1 MFEPHSRKTVRL
13 RSDSLLMLQRGRA
26 ADGDVPPTGATYN
39 KVPAYCHSQK
49 PTLALTLLALCVG
62 CRAAPHSS
70 AAPDARLP
78 VPRVANPLENVVN
91 PWLWTSTRGATEA
104 QKALEDIGPYEA
116 LAGAHGAVNT
126 NAHYW
131 TTAVG
136 IAWDRN
142 VDIDFTS
149 EPVDLD
155 GDGKPDTHVT
165 RHVHAKGGVL
175 ANPALFGLMPTP
187 DDPRGHPGQISAST
201 GVLGLREALR
211 PDGQSSGEIGMT
223 CWLCHG
229 GTVGAEP
236 AAGPPALGLPG
247 THFDYGLLLATAAV
261 LDDANPT
268 AVADRRARGFPSG
281 RTVRARLLMAGPG
294 RQDLTGEFGL
304 DVTVPFHSARYPG
317 TRRVRQGVKGIVNPI
332 SVPGILAAPGL
343 ALQNWSGSEN
353 AEAPWLERLVKLA
366 RRADSDVL
374 AAFGLTATD
383 RALSRRAL
391 MLDLRNLGTLGLQQ
405 DSFPGLLWAD
415 AIYGRVELG
424 PEALAAVP
432 PMYATVAIRRA
443 LAETPPTLVRPI
455 IDLGRVTR
463 GRAIFVDRVVGE
475 IANRQ
480 ILKQA
485 PRAFAAARLEGPI
498 LAPIDPTQPL
508 SARLPVRCADCH
520 NAAPLERAVPLSE
533 NPPPLGRCSHC
544 HLAHPDVVTGAA
556 VTGTDAHA
564 DGGSGTRLI
573 SLRALPI
580 PAAAAGEV
588 AYCGRCHAQHRTFGR
603 LVFSNSRLFPFDADG
618 DGDAQG
624 GSEADARAGGIG
636 TEPLLAFDVPRAEW
650 PFSLEV
656 PVIGADPND
665 PGRVTRARTGVAW
678 VRTSPLTELFASA
691 PYLHNGS
698 VPTLRALLEP
708 ARKRP
713 VTFPLGTAGF
723 VFDTHLPG
731 NRNTG
736 HEFGTKLT
744 PAEKDDLVAFLQS
757 L

>member
-1 MFEPHSRKTVRL
+1 ML
-13 RSDSLLMLQRGRA
+13 RRGCAAAGDAPRA
-26 ADGDVPPTGATYN
+26 GATYN
-39 KVPAYCHSQK
+39 KASAYCHSQK
-49 PTLALTLLALCVG
+49 PTLALALLALCVG
-62 CRAAPHSS
+62 CRTTPKEGAV
-70 AAPDARLP
+70 PDAQAP
-78 VPRVANPLENVVN
+78 APQVADPLENVVN
-91 PWLWTSTRGATEA
+91 PWLWTSTREATDN
-104 QKALEDIGPYEA
+104 QKALEDIGPYEP

-131 TTAVG
+131 TKAVG
-136 IAWDRN
+136 IAWDRD
-142 VDIDFTS
+142 VDIDFTN

-175 ANPALFGLMPTP
+175 ANPALFGLTPTP
-187 DDPRGHPGQISAST
+187 DDPRGRPGQISAST

-229 GTVGAEP
+229 SADP
-236 AAGPPALGLPG
+236 ATGVPVLGLPG
-247 THFDYGLLLATAAV
+247 TRFDYGLLLATAAV
-261 LDDANPT
+261 LDDANT
-268 AVADRRARGFPSG
+268 AAVGERMARGFPSG
-281 RTVRARLLMAGPG
+281 RTVRARLLLAGPG

-317 TRRVRQGVKGIVNPI
+317 TRRVRQGCKGIVNPI

-353 AEAPWLERLVKLA
+353 ADAPWLERLVKLA

-405 DSFPGLLWAD
+405 DSFPGLLWSD
-415 AIYGRVELG
+415 AIYGRVELP

-432 PMYATVAIRRA
+432 PMYATVAVRRA
-443 LAETPPTLVRPI
+443 LAETPPTLIRPT
-455 IDLGRVTR
+455 IDLARVTR
-463 GRAIFVDRVVGE
+463 GRAIFVDRIVGE

-480 ILKQA
+480 VLKLA
-485 PRAFAAARLEGPI
+485 PRAFAAARMDGPI
-498 LAPIDPTQPL
+498 LAPIDPTQSL
-508 SARLPVRCADCH
+508 TARLPVRCADCH
-520 NAAPLERAVPLSE
+520 NAAPLDRAMPLAE

-544 HLAHPDVVTGAA
+544 HLTHPDVIAGAA
-556 VTGTDAHA
+556 VAGVDTGADADAGA
-564 DGGSGTRLI
+564 DGGPRADARLI
-573 SLRALPI
+573 SLSALPV

-588 AYCGRCHAQHRTFGR
+588 AYCGRCHTQHRTFGP
-603 LVFSNSRLFPFDADG
+603 LVYSNSRLFPFDADG

-624 GSEADARAGGIG
+624 DAPADARAGGIG
-636 TEPLLAFDVPRAEW
+636 TEPLLAFDVPRTER

-656 PVIGADPND
+656 SVIGSDPAH
-665 PGRVTRARTGVAW
+665 PTRIIRGRTGVAW
-678 VRTSPLTELFASA
+678 VRTSPLTELYASA

-698 VPTLRALLEP
+698 VPTLRILLEP

-723 VFDTHLPG
+723 VLDTRLPG

-744 PAEKDDLVAFLQS
+744 PVEKDDLVAFLQS